1 MKAKVLSAQDGWVD
15 PTEGTVSRDV
25 FVSDDIFRRELKQIF
40 NRSWIY
46 LAHETEIPS
55 VGDFV
60 ARSLGDAPVIVIRS
74 AENSIHALLN
84 SCRHRGAKLCRAD
97 SGTVRSRFICPYHG
111 WNYERDGRLVTTTFD
126 SMLPPN
132 MDFAKWGLIR
142 VPKVES
148 YKGLIF
154 GCWDS
159 DAASLNDYLG
169 DFRWY
174 LDAFVARSPGGME
187 VIGPP
192 HRWRLKANWKLG
204 ALNFIGD
211 GQHIMTTHKGP
222 IALDPLRSVRAV
234 TPADKSVQIMTD
246 GGHGCTLTYLA
257 PGMPDSAYHT
267 HPSDLIPLYESA
279 LKPEQKTLL
288 ENLRVVVGNVFPNF
302 SFIESQAGPGEKAVI
317 IRLWHPISGTEMEV
331 LSWVLVERE
340 ASPEYKARM
349 LKNGSHNFGVS
360 GVFEQDDVELWEA
373 ATAASDNTI
382 ARQFPYSFHTAAP
395 YREKPLADYKG
406 PGRAYRPSASEVV
419 QFEFMRHWN
428 GLMTF
433 NDLPRP

>member
-1 MKAKVLSAQDGWVD
+1 MKPEAPSSQNGWID
-15 PTEGTVSRDV
+15 AMQCTVSRDV
-25 FVSDDIFRRELKQIF
+25 FVSNDIFQRELDQIF
-40 NRSWIY
+40 NHNWIY
-46 LAHETEIPS
+46 LAHETEIPL
-55 VGDFV
+55 VGNYV
-60 ARSLGDAPVIVIRS
+60 TRSLGDAPVIVLREADNGVS
-74 AENSIHALLN
+74 ALLN
-84 SCRHRGAKLCRAD
+84 SCRHRGAKLCRAN
-97 SGTVRSRFICPYHG
+97 SGTVRKFICPYHG
-111 WNYERDGRLVTTTFD
+111 WNYERDGRLITTTFD
-126 SMLPPN
+126 SMLSAN
-132 MDFAKWGLIR
+132 MDFAQWGLIR

-159 DAASLNDYLG
+159 DAASLSEYLG

-192 HRWRLKANWKLG
+192 HRWRVKANWKLG

-267 HPSDLIPLYESA
+267 HASDLIPLYEST
-279 LKPEQKTLL
+279 LKPEQCKLL
-288 ENLRVVVGNVFPNF
+288 EHLRVAVGNVFPNF
-302 SFIESQAGPGEKAVI
+302 SFIELQAGPGEKAVI
-317 IRLWHPISGTEMEV
+317 IRLWHPIGGTEMEV

-373 ATAASDNTI
+373 ATAASDNTV

-406 PGRAYRPSASEVV
+406 PGRAYQPSASEVI

-428 GLMTF
+428 GLMTS
-433 NDLPRP
+433 NDRPRR

>member
-1 MKAKVLSAQDGWVD
+1 MKPRVSSSQDGWVD
-15 PTEGTVSRDV
+15 PTKGTVSRDV
-25 FVSDDIFRRELKQIF
+25 FTSNDIFRRELDQIF

-55 VGDFV
+55 VGNYV
-60 ARSLGDAPVIVIRS
+60 ARSLGDAPVIVIRG
-74 AENSIHALLN
+74 AENSINALLN

-111 WNYERDGRLVTTTFD
+111 WNYDRDGRLVTTTFD
-126 SMLPPN
+126 SMLPAN
-132 MDFAKWGLIR
+132 MDFGQWGLIR

-159 DAASLNDYLG
+159 DVASLSDYLG

-174 LDAFVARSPGGME
+174 LDAFVARSPGNME

-257 PGMPDSAYHT
+257 PSMPDSAYHT
-267 HPSDLIPLYESA
+267 HPSDLIPLYEST
-279 LKPEQKTLL
+279 LKPEQSKLL
-288 ENLRVVVGNVFPNF
+288 EHLRVVVGNVFPNF

-331 LSWVLVERE
+331 MSWVLVERE
-340 ASPEYKARM
+340 ASPGYKARM

-382 ARQFPYSFHTAAP
+382 ARQFPYSFHSAAL
-395 YREKPLADYKG
+395 YREKPLADYEG
-406 PGRAYRPSASEVV
+406 PGRAYRPSTSEVT
-419 QFEFMRHWN
+419 QFEFMCHWN
-428 GLMTF
+428 GLMTS
-433 NDLPRP
+433 NDRPRP